1 MLPGSLFRRKGL
13 DRLVGETIE
22 PEHQLKRALGPVQLT
37 LLGVGAIIGAGI
49 FSTVGT
55 AAAGAPAEAGASGHL
70 GAGPAL
76 VLSFVLVA
84 IACGFA
90 ALCYSEFAS
99 MVPVSGSAYTYSYA
113 TLGELIAWIIGWD
126 LILEYAVGNVAVAIS
141 WSDYFQSLL
150 AGFKLSW
157 PVWLGTDYRTALQA
171 AHDIA
176 KAKAGGID
184 PSTLGDLVAR
194 GGHAWADAPRLL
206 GLHII
211 FNLPAVLIVA
221 LITWILVRGIKESA
235 GFNSAMVVLKLVII
249 AFFVAV
255 GACYVKP
262 ANWTPFAPNGF
273 AGISSAAAIIFFAY
287 IGFDAVSTAAE
298 EARNPKRDVPIGIIA
313 SLVVCTVIYIAV
325 ALVLTGMV
333 KWDQFTGVADPLAK
347 AFSDRGMNWTA
358 GIISFGAVFATTSV
372 LLVFQLG
379 QPRIFF
385 SMARDGLLP
394 PWAAKVHP
402 KYRTPHVTTIL
413 TGVFVALFA
422 AVTNINEVVELCNIG
437 TLFAFVLVAAGIWI
451 LRRTEPERPRP
462 FRTPLVPWVPIGAIL
477 SCGYLMAELPMVT
490 WVRFVVWLAG
500 GLLIYFG
507 AGVDESK
514 ILGLESRRA
523 FLQEAR
529 DSFSQLLITGLGL
542 SVLGG
547 AIWLAFRLALTGS
560 NHAPGITVTVFA
572 ALIAYAGLVLWV
584 RGCACYAVV
593 KGYSRWLGLVG
604 VFSLVGLGI
613 VAALPARRS
622 MPAADV

>member
-1 MLPGSLFRRKGL
+1 MSAEHRTSLLGSLFRRKGL
-13 DRLVGETIE
+13 DRLVGETVA

-55 AAAGAPAEAGASGHL
+55 AAAGAAAEAGASGHL

-99 MVPVSGSAYTYSYA
+99 MVPVSGSAYTYAYA

-150 AGFKLSW
+150 AGFKLAW
-157 PVWLGTDYRTALQA
+157 PSWLGTDYRTALQA
-171 AHDIA
+171 VHDIA
-176 KAKAGGID
+176 KARAGGVD
-184 PSTLGDLVAR
+184 PATLGDVVSR
-194 GGHAWADAPRLL
+194 GGQAWAHAPRLI
-206 GLHII
+206 GLPII

-235 GFNSAMVVLKLVII
+235 GFNSAMVILKLVII
-249 AFFVAV
+249 AFFVVV
-255 GACYVKP
+255 GAFYVKP

-298 EARNPKRDVPIGIIA
+298 ETRNPKRDVPIGIMG
-313 SLVVCTVIYIAV
+313 SLVVCTIIYIAV

-333 KWDQFTGVADPLAK
+333 KWDQFSGVADPLAK
-347 AFSDRGMNWTA
+347 AFSGRGMNWTA

-402 KYRTPHVTTIL
+402 RYRTPHVTTIL
-413 TGVFVALFA
+413 TGVFVAVFA

-437 TLFAFVLVAAGIWI
+437 TLFAFVLVAAGIVV
-451 LRRTEPERPRP
+451 LRRTDPGHPRP
-462 FRTPLVPWVPIGAIL
+462 FRTPLVPWVPLAAIA
-477 SCGYLMAELPMVT
+477 SCGYLMSQLPPLT
-490 WVRFVVWLAG
+490 WWRFV
-500 GLLIYFG
+500 
-507 AGVDESK
+507 
-514 ILGLESRRA
+514 
-523 FLQEAR
+523 
-529 DSFSQLLITGLGL
+529 
-542 SVLGG
+542 
-547 AIWLAFRLALTGS
+547 IWLA
-560 NHAPGITVTVFA
+560 
-572 ALIAYAGLVLWV
+572 
-584 RGCACYAVV
+584 
-593 KGYSRWLGLVG
+593 LGLVFYFAYG
-604 VFSLVGLGI
+604 FWHSRIG
-613 VAALPARRS
+613 RQC
-622 MPAADV
+622 D

>member
-1 MLPGSLFRRKGL
+1 M
-13 DRLVGETIE
+13 VGETVE
-22 PEHQLKRALGPVQLT
+22 PEHQLKRVLGPVQLT

-55 AAAGAPAEAGASGHL
+55 AAAGAPPEAGAAGHL

-90 ALCYSEFAS
+90 ALCYSEFAA

-113 TLGELIAWIIGWD
+113 TLGELVAWIIGWD

-157 PVWLGTDYRTALQA
+157 PVWLGTDYRSALQA
-171 AHDIA
+171 AHKMA
-176 KAKAGGID
+176 AAKAGGIAAN
-184 PSTLGDLVAR
+184 TLDDAVLSGSR
-194 GGHAWADAPRLL
+194 AWETAPHFA
-206 GLHII
+206 GIHII

-221 LITWILVRGIKESA
+221 LITWVLVRGIRESA
-235 GFNSAMVVLKLVII
+235 GFNSAMVLLKLVII

-298 EARNPKRDVPIGIIA
+298 ESRNPQRDMPIGIIA
-313 SLVVCTVIYIAV
+313 SLIVCTIIYIAV

-333 KWDQFTGVADPLAK
+333 RWDQFSGVADPLAK
-347 AFSDRGMNWTA
+347 AFSARGMNWTA

-379 QPRIFF
+379 QPRILF

-394 PWAAKVHP
+394 PWAARVHP
-402 KYRTPHVTTIL
+402 KYRTPHISTIL
-413 TGVFVALFA
+413 TGIFVAVFA
-422 AVTNINEVVELCNIG
+422 AVTNINEVIELCNIG
-437 TLFAFVLVAAGIWI
+437 TLFAFVLVAAGIVI
-451 LRRTEPERPRP
+451 LRRRDPLRPRP
-462 FRTPLVPWVPIGAIL
+462 FRTPLVPWVPLAAMF
-477 SCGYLMAELPMVT
+477 SCGYLMCQLPWKT
-490 WVRFVVWLAG
+490 WRRFVFWLVG
-500 GLLIYFG
+500 GLIIYCFYG
-507 AGVDESK
+507 FHRSK
-514 ILGLESRRA
+514 
-523 FLQEAR
+523 
-529 DSFSQLLITGLGL
+529 
-542 SVLGG
+542 
-547 AIWLAFRLALTGS
+547 
-560 NHAPGITVTVFA
+560 
-572 ALIAYAGLVLWV
+572 
-584 RGCACYAVV
+584 
-593 KGYSRWLGLVG
+593 VG
-604 VFSLVGLGI
+604 KQKSKV
-613 VAALPARRS
+613 P
-622 MPAADV
+622 